1 MDGTGWAF
9 VIVGGWL
16 VFVGLI
22 LLFMAGATRK
32 RPPRR

>member
-9 VIVGGWL
+9 VIAGGW
-16 VFVGLI
+16 VAFVILI
-22 LLFMAGATRK
+22 LLFMAGGTRK